1 MHQFPRRRRAPTGD
15 VTLPLTG
22 NGEGSKGKFVASIN
36 VVWLVAALLVSTLA
50 VPVSAEKLILAHV
63 AINPSQSMLHVAKDS
78 GILAKYGFTAE
89 VVLIPGT
96 PRTIQALIAGD
107 LDYVAAGAPASL
119 RARAQG
125 ADVVILS
132 ALANFSSQRVFVK
145 PDSNLTNFKELKG
158 KIIGVTQ
165 FGSGGDTFLRAA
177 LRKSGIKDSEVTI
190 IQMGGTPGVAQGLE
204 SGRIEVGVLG
214 DSGLLLVFRG
224 RAKPL
229 KGASAREMGFRGV
242 DAPITTTERR
252 LKTDRAAV
260 VRFMQ
265 AYLETLHFFQTNRSG
280 TARILHKYMGGV
292 SEEHISLWCDDLRAH
307 LKPVPYADEDALRA
321 ELEMMNAANLQ
332 IPPGYVNNSIL
343 DEIKESG
350 FIDRLYKQ

>member
-1 MHQFPRRRRAPTGD
+1 MPI
-15 VTLPLTG
+15 LWLLT
-22 NGEGSKGKFVASIN
+22 SAAAS
-36 VVWLVAALLVSTLA
+36 VF
-50 VPVSAEKLILAHV
+50 AEKLTLAHV

-78 GILAKYGFTAE
+78 GLLAKYGFTAE

-132 ALANFSSQRVFVK
+132 ALTNFSSQRVFVR
-145 PDSNLTNFKELKG
+145 PDSKLSGMKELKG
-158 KIIGVTQ
+158 KLIGVTQ

-177 LRKSGIKDSEVTI
+177 LRKVGLKESEVTI
-190 IQMGGTPGVAQGLE
+190 LQMGGTPGVAQGLE

-214 DSGLLLVFRG
+214 DSGMLLVFRG
-224 RAKPL
+224 LAKPL
-229 KGASAREMGFRGV
+229 KGASARELGFRGV
-242 DAPITTTERR
+242 DAPITTTER
-252 LKTDRAAV
+252 KIKADRAAV

-265 AYLETLHFFQTNRSG
+265 AYLETVHFFQANKAG
-280 TARILHKYMGGV
+280 VARILQKYMRGV
-292 SEEHISLWCDDLRAH
+292 SEEHITLWCDELRSN
-307 LKPVPYADEDALRA
+307 LKQVPYADEEALRA
-321 ELEMMNAANLQ
+321 ELEMMNAPNPQ

-343 DEIKESG
+343 DEIKKSG
-350 FIDRLYKQ
+350 FIEKLYKQ

>member
-1 MHQFPRRRRAPTGD
+1 MC
-15 VTLPLTG
+15 TLRT
-22 NGEGSKGKFVASIN
+22 
-36 VVWLVAALLVSTLA
+36 LLVLIA
-50 VPVSAEKLILAHV
+50 AACAAPVSAQKLMLAHV
-63 AINPSQSMLHVAKDS
+63 AVNPSQGMLHLAKDS
-78 GILAKYGFTAE
+78 GILAKYGFTAD
-89 VVLIPGT
+89 VLLIPGT

-125 ADVVILS
+125 ADVTILS
-132 ALANFSSQRVFVK
+132 TLANSSAQRVFLR
-145 PDSNLTNFKELKG
+145 PDSKLNSFMELKG

-165 FGSGGDTFLRAA
+165 YGSGGDTFLRGA
-177 LRKSGIKDSEVTI
+177 LRKHGIKESEVTI
-190 IQMGGTPGVAQGLE
+190 LQMGGTPGVAQGLE

-229 KGASAREMGFRGV
+229 KGGSAREMGFRGT
-242 DAPITTTERR
+242 DAPLTTTDR
-252 LKTDRAAV
+252 KIKADRAAV

-265 AYLETLHFFQTNRSG
+265 AYIETVHFFQTNKAG
-280 TARILHKYMGGV
+280 TARILGKYMRGV
-292 SEEHISLWCDDLRAH
+292 SEEHITLWCDDLRS
-307 LKPVPYADEDALRA
+307 LIRQVPYADEDALRT
-321 ELEMMNAANLQ
+321 ELEMMNIPGGQ

-343 DEIKESG
+343 DELKKSG

>member
-1 MHQFPRRRRAPTGD
+1 MKRLIAYFA
-15 VTLPLTG
+15 VLC
-22 NGEGSKGKFVASIN
+22 
-36 VVWLVAALLVSTLA
+36 ALLPSGVF
-50 VPVSAEKLILAHV
+50 AEKLTLAHV
-63 AINPSQSMLHVAKDS
+63 AINPSQGMLHLAKDS
-78 GILAKYGFTAE
+78 GMLAKYGFTAD
-89 VVLIPGT
+89 VILIPGT

-132 ALANFSSQRVFVK
+132 TLANVSSQRVFIR
-145 PDSNLTNFKELKG
+145 PDSKLNSFNDLKG

-177 LRKSGIKDSEVTI
+177 LRKTGIKESEVTI

-229 KGASAREMGFRGV
+229 KGGSAKELGMRGV
-242 DAPITTTERR
+242 DAPLTTTERKI
-252 LKTDRAAV
+252 KTDRAGV

-265 AYLETLHFFQTNRSG
+265 AYLETVRFFQSNKPA
-280 TARILHKYMGGV
+280 TAHILAKYMGGT
-292 SEEHISLWCDDLRAH
+292 SEEDISLWCDELRGN
-307 LKPVPYADEDALRA
+307 LKPIPYADEDALRA
-321 ELEMMNAANLQ
+321 ELEMMNPPGQQ
-332 IPPGYVNNSIL
+332 IPPGYINNSFL
-343 DEIKESG
+343 DELKKSG
-350 FIDRLYKQ
+350 FIDKLSKQ